1 MSNNS
6 DTPKVPKPRGRKPG
20 SKDTKPRK
28 PKAIGSNDGQK
39 GTTSKHRAAVVPA
52 WVQNRGLKPKH
63 ALFIAEYM
71 VDLDAKNAAIRA
83 GWAPSTAE
91 RMGWELVHKN
101 QKTAAAIKEALD
113 ARQVRIGITAD
124 KVVLELANIAF
135 GKPTSVMTWGPGGV
149 IVKDSESL
157 APEEAALVS
166 EVSEVKPTEKG
177 GGSLKLKTHDK
188 MKALELLG
196 RHLGIFQ
203 DQVINRVQVQEV
215 PAAQAQAPEAVTF
228 QEIMAKAKDR
238 WKQQGYL
245 GASRQG

>member
-1 MSNNS
+1 
-6 DTPKVPKPRGRKPG
+6 
-20 SKDTKPRK
+20 
-28 PKAIGSNDGQK
+28 
-39 GTTSKHRAAVVPA
+39 
-52 WVQNRGLKPKH
+52 
-63 ALFIAEYM
+63 M

-91 RMGWELVHKN
+91 RVGWELLHKN
-101 QKTAAAIKEALD
+101 HKTSAAIKEALD

-135 GKPTSVMTWGPGGV
+135 SKSTSVMAWGPGGV
-149 IVKDSESL
+149 VLKDSDSL

-177 GGSLKLKTHDK
+177 GGSLKLKIHDK

-215 PAAQAQAPEAVTF
+215 PAATAQAPEAIAF
-228 QEIMAKAKDR
+228 QDIMSKAKDR
-238 WKQQGYL
+238 WKQQGFL